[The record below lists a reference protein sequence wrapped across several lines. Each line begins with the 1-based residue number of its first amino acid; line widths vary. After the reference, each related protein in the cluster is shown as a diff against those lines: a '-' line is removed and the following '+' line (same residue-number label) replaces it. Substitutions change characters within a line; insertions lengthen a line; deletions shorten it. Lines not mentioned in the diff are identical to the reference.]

1 MPPGLL
7 FGQIQLQ
14 CGPKGPS
21 DGDGLTFPSGRLN
34 VFIGPNNAGKSLALR
49 ELGGKGSTD
58 GYWRHETQR
67 LPGRLIRSVGYSPA
81 VEDEVGEAVKTS
93 VLRAG
98 DEVHEALRGLR
109 WRELLRTLEEREA
122 ASLGAVQSLREQA
135 QAALPLDQLPSGFR
149 DQVTQGLESGV
160 WDGLIPLVLA
170 LISGPQG
177 APRYRDA
184 AQVLLNPVIQA
195 GCAVLEPLGFDLSDV
210 RGLRAEEAV
219 PRLEAD
225 LPVALAAALGN
236 STKSPSLDWKRL
248 INLAPWA
255 LQPNKWRDLR
265 RELEAEYQ
273 KRTWGQ
279 YNTPDEL
286 KGSVLVLNGAT
297 RLTLIKSSSN
307 RGFPSENSDSAALTL
322 LDNTK
327 TADRLRRLVY
337 DALQAWL
344 VVDMVTEGHTVH
356 VRLAKEPPSPGL
368 EQRRD
373 AETARVMASA
383 ERLDARSDGIN
394 AYIGILAAILTSPA
408 RLVFIDEPETFL
420 HPPLARILGR
430 QLAELARERD
440 LQVFIATHSPD
451 LLAGCVAGDTEAR
464 IVRLTYKAERGRAW
478 LVDNETLHRFATD
491 PRLRTASALE
501 GLFAEA
507 VVIAEGFADRAF
519 YQEIYERLCQA
530 DPPLGLPRR
539 ADGWCFVNLEN
550 WQTEALLLGPL
561 RRLGIPAVAVVDR
574 DVLFATDAN
583 ARRLLVAT
591 GVPEAQAD
599 AWRKRLMEL
608 KRDDQRQAQEVEDI
622 RRAMAEY
629 GHFVVPV
636 GELENWLTEEIAT
649 KKAGWLGRV
658 FERLGTDPAQPGYRH
673 PEQGGVWDF
682 LREIAAWIDNPERL
696 GCG

>member
-255 LQPNKWRDLR
+255 LQHNKWRDLR
-265 RELEAEYQ
+265 RKSWRPSTRSA
-273 KRTWGQ
+273 
-279 YNTPDEL
+279 P
-286 KGSVLVLNGAT
+286 GASTT
-297 RLTLIKSSSN
+297 R
-307 RGFPSENSDSAALTL
+307 
-322 LDNTK
+322 
-327 TADRLRRLVY
+327 
-337 DALQAWL
+337 Q
-344 VVDMVTEGHTVH
+344 
-356 VRLAKEPPSPGL
+356 
-368 EQRRD
+368 
-373 AETARVMASA
+373 
-383 ERLDARSDGIN
+383 
-394 AYIGILAAILTSPA
+394 TS
-408 RLVFIDEPETFL
+408 
-420 HPPLARILGR
+420 
-430 QLAELARERD
+430 
-440 LQVFIATHSPD
+440 
-451 LLAGCVAGDTEAR
+451 
-464 IVRLTYKAERGRAW
+464 
-478 LVDNETLHRFATD
+478 
-491 PRLRTASALE
+491 
-501 GLFAEA
+501 
-507 VVIAEGFADRAF
+507 
-519 YQEIYERLCQA
+519 
-530 DPPLGLPRR
+530 
-539 ADGWCFVNLEN
+539 
-550 WQTEALLLGPL
+550 
-561 RRLGIPAVAVVDR
+561 
-574 DVLFATDAN
+574 
-583 ARRLLVAT
+583 
-591 GVPEAQAD
+591 
-599 AWRKRLMEL
+599 
-608 KRDDQRQAQEVEDI
+608 
-622 RRAMAEY
+622 
-629 GHFVVPV
+629 
-636 GELENWLTEEIAT
+636 
-649 KKAGWLGRV
+649 
-658 FERLGTDPAQPGYRH
+658 
-673 PEQGGVWDF
+673 
-682 LREIAAWIDNPERL
+682 
-696 GCG
+696 

>member
-255 LQPNKWRDLR
+255 LQHNKWRDLR